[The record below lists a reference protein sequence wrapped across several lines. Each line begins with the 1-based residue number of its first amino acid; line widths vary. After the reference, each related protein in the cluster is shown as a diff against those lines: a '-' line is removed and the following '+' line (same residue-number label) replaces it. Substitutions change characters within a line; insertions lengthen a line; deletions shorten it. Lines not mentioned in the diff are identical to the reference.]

1 MSDPIHYRVEVVMI
15 PVRDVDRAKQ
25 FYTETLGFPLDG
37 DFEIG
42 EGMRFVQVTP
52 PGSSCSIVF
61 GTKLTDAAP
70 GSYRETYIVVSDIE
84 AARAELVARG
94 AEVDE
99 IIHFTKDGPVPGVD
113 PDRNDFGSV
122 AHFSDPDGNTF
133 MLQEVPS
140 RGSATP

>member
-1 MSDPIHYRVEVVMI
+1 MV
-15 PVRDVDRAKQ
+15 PVSDVDLAKQ

-42 EGMRFVQVTP
+42 PGMRFVQVTP

-61 GTKLTDAAP
+61 GTNLTDATP
-70 GSYRETYIVVSDIE
+70 GAYRETYLVVSDIE
-84 AARAELVARG
+84 AARSELVARG
-94 AEVDE
+94 AVVDD
-99 IIHFTKDGPVPGVD
+99 IIHFTADGPVPGVD
-113 PDRNDFGSV
+113 PERKDFGSV

-140 RGSATP
+140 RATN